1 MFSPERHRIPQAW
14 RVPQKSSG
22 RLAKGGSRKAGKC
35 LCPRTP
41 LLLRTLPPANQSP
54 NPLAVLAPVPAF
66 VLVLA
71 LATSVGHDPCEQD
84 FRKTSVDLAQ
94 GPHKVVHKVRT
105 RSRSCSESR
114 CLGAGGGPDLVR
126 VRCSPAAGYSL
137 LGAHGSGAWDR
148 RSPSEDQQTA
158 QEVCRK
164 LGILVPGA
172 PPESKQIVREVCRKG
187 DLWWPAPRISKSR
200 ERCEE
205 KCDCWCPVPPPRIGK
220 SCERCDE
227 KLDFWW
233 PAPLQQ

>member
-1 MFSPERHRIPQAW
+1 MCFLQNAIGFLRLGESL
-14 RVPQKSSG
+14 KSLQGGS
-22 RLAKGGSRKAGKC
+22 LKGGRGKLANVC
-35 LCPRTP
+35 VLEPP
-41 LLLRTLPPANQSP
+41 LLLHTLPPANQSP

-71 LATSVGHDPCEQD
+71 LATSVGHDPCERD

-105 RSRSCSESR
+105 RSRSCPESR
-114 CLGAGGGPDLVR
+114 CLGAGGGRDLVR

-148 RSPSEDQQTA
+148 RSPSEDQQIA

-172 PPESKQIVREVCRKG
+172 PPESKQIVRVVCRKLG
-187 DLWWPAPRISKSR
+187 FLVPHAPSR
-200 ERCEE
+200 
-205 KCDCWCPVPPPRIGK
+205 K
-220 SCERCDE
+220 
-227 KLDFWW
+227 
-233 PAPLQQ
+233 